1 MSLGPDAAE
10 GHGTITNKDLM
21 RNSTIWT
28 TAWDLNNLTL
38 NYHTQHSKRV
48 RQLDIKSINFNKIGK
63 EITYL
68 TMDKVK
74 AQDIDKLQ
82 PVFK

>member
-1 MSLGPDAAE
+1 MPLSPDTAE
-10 GHGTITNKDLM
+10 GHGPITNTNLM
-21 RNSTIWT
+21 RSSTIWT
-28 TAWDLNNLTL
+28 TAWDLNNLSL
-38 NYHTQHSKRV
+38 NYHTKHSKRV

-68 TMDKVK
+68 KMDKVK